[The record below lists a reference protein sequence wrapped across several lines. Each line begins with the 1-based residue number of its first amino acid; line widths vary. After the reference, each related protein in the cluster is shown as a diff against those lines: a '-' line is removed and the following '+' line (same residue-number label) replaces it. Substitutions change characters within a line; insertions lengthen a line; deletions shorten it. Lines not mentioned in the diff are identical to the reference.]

1 MKKDLL
7 GLTNEISRGNF
18 RKALTHGEAALISDE
33 VANNPSL
40 RASVLRNMRAAHDH
54 LGETDGALAKIQEA
68 YDVHDGLARKPGAD
82 PEALYERSV
91 TGSYVGI
98 YALKA
103 ALLSEANTEQNK
115 TYALE
120 MAHQAQDD
128 MAKYK
133 EVKGLTEEPQYE
145 INMLGRWSMIESL
158 AGDKSRGLI
167 LAGRAIWAARLSEK
181 VTGPEKEMTKKDI
194 LRARVRA
201 AVRGVGAV
209 AVNVCSRTQPTH
221 KMAEKLALKFL

>member
-1 MKKDLL
+1 MKEDLS

-18 RKALTHGEAALISDE
+18 RKALAHGESALMSDE

-40 RASVLRNMRAAHDH
+40 RASVLRNMSAAHDH
-54 LGETDGALAKIQEA
+54 LGETDEALVKIKEA
-68 YDVHDGLARKPGAD
+68 YDVHDELARKPGAN
-82 PEALYERSV
+82 PEALYERSA

-115 TYALE
+115 MYALE

-128 MAKYK
+128 MVEYREAR
-133 EVKGLTEEPQYE
+133 GLTEEPQYE

-158 AGDKSRGLI
+158 AGDKSRGLR

-194 LRARVRA
+194 LRARFRA
-201 AVRGVGAV
+201 VVRGVGAL
-209 AVNVCSRTQPTH
+209 AVNLCSRTQPTH